1 MLKFWFTDFRRY
13 FSSRRKCVVVVV
25 VIVIIIIIIISSCP
39 KGGIAI
45 HKRRHL
51 PVRVILSN

>member
-1 MLKFWFTDFRRY
+1 MLKFGFTDFRRY
-13 FSSRRKCVVVVV
+13 FFFMKKCVVFVVVV
-25 VIVIIIIIIISSCP
+25 VIVINFSSCP
-39 KGGIAI
+39 KGGIGI